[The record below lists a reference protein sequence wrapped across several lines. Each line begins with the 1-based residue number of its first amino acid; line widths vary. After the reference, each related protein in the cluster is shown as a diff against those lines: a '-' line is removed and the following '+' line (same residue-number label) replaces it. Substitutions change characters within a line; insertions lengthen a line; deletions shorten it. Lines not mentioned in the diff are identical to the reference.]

1 MARMM
6 EGCDYLA
13 EIASFDITLRYWGGG
28 RSGEGGCQIVGGLKG
43 EERKQSSIEEKSGIK

>member
-1 MARMM
+1 MM

-28 RSGEGGCQIVGGLKG
+28 GGGEVGCQIVGGFKG